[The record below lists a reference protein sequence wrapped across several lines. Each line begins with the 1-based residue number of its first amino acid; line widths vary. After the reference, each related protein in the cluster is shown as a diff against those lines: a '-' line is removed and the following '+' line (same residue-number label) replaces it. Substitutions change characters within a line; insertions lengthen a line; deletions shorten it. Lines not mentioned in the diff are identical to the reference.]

1 MLPIES
7 LLGYSP
13 ARFAPVFRSR
23 LRLEKSQA
31 KDMTC
36 RLPSLRK
43 SLRFRPT
50 WQRKVDDLIMPSFA
64 RSLAITTVAVLLL
77 SACSTDVKRGLCP
90 NASVLANTA
99 QLTGFRDKMEGDP
112 AGIAYEVVMTGVK
125 ASCSF
130 DKDEGTADSSVT
142 VTFRATRTPTG
153 LAANYSVPYYV
164 AVTRDSTTI
173 VSKQIYSASFAFR
186 PGESS
191 TTFDADVSTVPI
203 RLDNGKKPYDYGIL
217 TGLQLTKAQL
227 DYNTKMGRF
236 AP

>member
-1 MLPIES
+1 
-7 LLGYSP
+7 
-13 ARFAPVFRSR
+13 
-23 LRLEKSQA
+23 
-31 KDMTC
+31 
-36 RLPSLRK
+36 
-43 SLRFRPT
+43 
-50 WQRKVDDLIMPSFA
+50 MPSFA
-64 RSLAITTVAVLLL
+64 RPLIIATLSVLALC
-77 SACSTDVKRGLCP
+77 ACSTDVKRGLCP
-90 NASVLANTA
+90 NASILANTA

-112 AGIAYEVVMTGVK
+112 SGVVYEVTMTGLK
-125 ASCSF
+125 ATCSF

-153 LAANYSVPYYV
+153 LAADYTVPYYV

-173 VSKQIYSASFAFR
+173 VSKKIYSASFAFR

-191 TTFDADVSTVPI
+191 TTFDADVGTVPI

>member
-13 ARFAPVFRSR
+13 ARFAPVFTSR
-23 LRLEKSQA
+23 LQLDKSQA
-31 KDMTC
+31 RDM
-36 RLPSLRK
+36 K
-43 SLRFRPT
+43 RP
-50 WQRKVDDLIMPSFA
+50 L
-64 RSLAITTVAVLLL
+64 RSLHNMIMHSVSRSIIIAALAAVSLTGCI
-77 SACSTDVKRGLCP
+77 ATDVKRGLCP
-90 NASVLANTA
+90 NASILANTA
-99 QLTGFRDKMEGDP
+99 QSAGFRDKMEGDP
-112 AGIAYEVVMTGVK
+112 SGIAYEIAMTGVT

-142 VTFRATRTPTG
+142 VTFRATRAPTG
-153 LAANYSVPYYV
+153 MAAEYTIPYYV

-191 TTFDADVSTVPI
+191 TTFSADVSTVPV

-217 TGLQLTKAQL
+217 VGLQLTKAQL

>member
-1 MLPIES
+1 
-7 LLGYSP
+7 
-13 ARFAPVFRSR
+13 
-23 LRLEKSQA
+23 
-31 KDMTC
+31 
-36 RLPSLRK
+36 
-43 SLRFRPT
+43 
-50 WQRKVDDLIMPSFA
+50 MPWFA
-64 RSLAITTVAVLLL
+64 RSLVIATLAVLALG
-77 SACSTDVKRGLCP
+77 ACSTDARRGLCP
-90 NASVLANTA
+90 NASILANTA

-112 AGIAYEVVMTGVK
+112 SGVVYEVVMTGVK
-125 ASCSF
+125 ANCSF

-142 VTFRATRTPTG
+142 VSFRATRTPTG
-153 LAANYSVPYYV
+153 LAASYSVPYYV

-173 VSKQIYSASFAFR
+173 VSKQIYSASFGFR

-217 TGLQLTKAQL
+217 TGLQLSKAQL